1 MPSQNGNGGQR
12 GPWDSGTK
20 SGSDLEDLVRQ
31 GQDRLN
37 QIMPSGGLRPAIVLA
52 VVALVGLGAWTAY
65 YTVPS
70 DSVAVVQRFG
80 KYLKDVPPGLHFK
93 LPLGVDVATIVPVK
107 RQLKEEFGFA
117 TAGATDPY
125 QIPRDAKQET
135 QMVTGDL
142 NAALVEWVVQYRI
155 SDPVKFL
162 FDVRE
167 PRGTLRD
174 VSESVMREVVG
185 DRTVDEVITIGRQEI
200 ETEALTKMQ
209 ALATK
214 YAMGISID
222 QVQLKNINPPEAVQ
236 ASFNEVNQAQQE
248 KEKLINEARR
258 DYNKVIPLA
267 EGEKDQRI
275 READGY
281 RLKRINEAEGDA
293 ARFSALLA
301 EYIKAPEVT
310 RRRIYIETL
319 QDVMPGI
326 RSKIIV
332 DERTRSILPLLKS
345 QLPEGRTAM
354 NRIKLVAI
362 LAVLGI
368 AAFAA
373 MSSIYTVSE
382 VEQAIITQF
391 GEPVGAPVT
400 TAGLKVK
407 VPFIQ
412 DVNLMD
418 KRVLEWDGN
427 PTDMPTKDKLYIS
440 VDLFAR
446 WRIADPLQY
455 FLRLHDERSAQSRL
469 DDILGSETRNA
480 VAKHELIEIIRT
492 TKDRVPLRDTLLT
505 GAGPE
510 QDMGSL
516 VPIQKGRKLVEQQIF
531 AEAAQKVRVFGVEL
545 LDIRFK
551 RINYNESVRPKIYDR
566 MISER
571 RQIAERFLSEGNGEA
586 ARIRGNRVR
595 DLNKIQSEAYRQVEE
610 IRGMADAKAT
620 EIYAKA
626 YNQSPEAVA
635 FYEFTRTM
643 QSYKS
648 IIAENT
654 TLVLS
659 TGSDLF
665 KFLKGMSPD
674 GDVVPA
680 PHSDGNR

>member
-1 MPSQNGNGGQR
+1 MPSQNDNGGRR
-12 GPWDSGTK
+12 GPWGGAAKPGT
-20 SGSDLEDLVRQ
+20 DLEDLVRQ
-31 GQDRLN
+31 GQDRVR
-37 QIMPSGGLRPAIVLA
+37 QIMPTGRPRSTIVLVILALAAIV
-52 VVALVGLGAWTAY
+52 AWTTY

-93 LPLGVDVATIVPVK
+93 LPLGIDVATIVPVK
-107 RQLKEEFGFA
+107 RQLKQEFGFA

-200 ETEALTKMQ
+200 ETEALSKMQ

-222 QVQLKNINPPEAVQ
+222 QVQLKNINPPEPVQ

-293 ARFSALLA
+293 ARFNALLA

-310 RRRIYIETL
+310 RRRIYVETL

-332 DERTRSILPLLKS
+332 DERARSILPLL
-345 QLPEGRTAM
+345 
-354 NRIKLVAI
+354 
-362 LAVLGI
+362 
-368 AAFAA
+368 
-373 MSSIYTVSE
+373 
-382 VEQAIITQF
+382 
-391 GEPVGAPVT
+391 
-400 TAGLKVK
+400 
-407 VPFIQ
+407 
-412 DVNLMD
+412 NLD
-418 KRVLEWDGN
+418 
-427 PTDMPTKDKLYIS
+427 S
-440 VDLFAR
+440 
-446 WRIADPLQY
+446 
-455 FLRLHDERSAQSRL
+455 
-469 DDILGSETRNA
+469 
-480 VAKHELIEIIRT
+480 
-492 TKDRVPLRDTLLT
+492 
-505 GAGPE
+505 
-510 QDMGSL
+510 
-516 VPIQKGRKLVEQQIF
+516 QKGE
-531 AEAAQKVRVFGVEL
+531 
-545 LDIRFK
+545 
-551 RINYNESVRPKIYDR
+551 RP
-566 MISER
+566 
-571 RQIAERFLSEGNGEA
+571 
-586 ARIRGNRVR
+586 
-595 DLNKIQSEAYRQVEE
+595 
-610 IRGMADAKAT
+610 
-620 EIYAKA
+620 
-626 YNQSPEAVA
+626 
-635 FYEFTRTM
+635 
-643 QSYKS
+643 
-648 IIAENT
+648 
-654 TLVLS
+654 
-659 TGSDLF
+659 
-665 KFLKGMSPD
+665 
-674 GDVVPA
+674 
-680 PHSDGNR
+680 

>member
-1 MPSQNGNGGQR
+1 MPSQNDNGGRR
-12 GPWDSGTK
+12 GPWSGGAK
-20 SGSDLEDLVRQ
+20 PGSDFEDLVRQ
-31 GQDRLN
+31 GQDRLG
-37 QIMPSGGLRPAIVLA
+37 QIMPTGGPRSAIVLVILA
-52 VVALVGLGAWTAY
+52 LAALVAWTTY

-93 LPLGVDVATIVPVK
+93 LPLGIDVATIVPIK
-107 RQLKEEFGFA
+107 RQLKQEFGFA

-125 QIPRDAKQET
+125 QIPRNATQET

-222 QVQLKNINPPEAVQ
+222 QVQLKNINPPEPVQ
-236 ASFNEVNQAQQE
+236 ASFNEVNQAQQD

-332 DERTRSILPLLKS
+332 DERTRSILPLL
-345 QLPEGRTAM
+345 
-354 NRIKLVAI
+354 
-362 LAVLGI
+362 
-368 AAFAA
+368 
-373 MSSIYTVSE
+373 
-382 VEQAIITQF
+382 
-391 GEPVGAPVT
+391 
-400 TAGLKVK
+400 
-407 VPFIQ
+407 
-412 DVNLMD
+412 NLD
-418 KRVLEWDGN
+418 
-427 PTDMPTKDKLYIS
+427 S
-440 VDLFAR
+440 
-446 WRIADPLQY
+446 
-455 FLRLHDERSAQSRL
+455 
-469 DDILGSETRNA
+469 
-480 VAKHELIEIIRT
+480 
-492 TKDRVPLRDTLLT
+492 
-505 GAGPE
+505 
-510 QDMGSL
+510 
-516 VPIQKGRKLVEQQIF
+516 QKGE
-531 AEAAQKVRVFGVEL
+531 
-545 LDIRFK
+545 
-551 RINYNESVRPKIYDR
+551 RP
-566 MISER
+566 
-571 RQIAERFLSEGNGEA
+571 
-586 ARIRGNRVR
+586 
-595 DLNKIQSEAYRQVEE
+595 
-610 IRGMADAKAT
+610 
-620 EIYAKA
+620 
-626 YNQSPEAVA
+626 
-635 FYEFTRTM
+635 
-643 QSYKS
+643 
-648 IIAENT
+648 
-654 TLVLS
+654 
-659 TGSDLF
+659 
-665 KFLKGMSPD
+665 
-674 GDVVPA
+674 
-680 PHSDGNR
+680 